1 MRNEMIERFMRTI
14 RAMSDFDRVEF
25 VILYGSESKGEARV
39 NSDVDICV
47 YYRADD
53 ERDMSRFRL
62 RLLSELPGD
71 RFDVQIFQLLPLYVR
86 VEVVSYQRLKPLA
99 SCFIDDLLASPT
111 CWLHASHGLYT
122 GLNSGYPIPT
132 MSFQHSPSALR
143 DAGLLEALRIPTLC
157 LAG

>member
-39 NSDVDICV
+39 NSDIDICV

-86 VEVVSYQRLKPLA
+86 VEVLKGRVLYAKDTEFLYEVALNTVRDFELFKPL
-99 SCFIDDLLASPT
+99 
-111 CWLHASHGLYT
+111 LHDYLY
-122 GLNSGYPIPT
+122 
-132 MSFQHSPSALR
+132 R
-143 DAGLLEALRIPTLC
+143 
-157 LAG
+157 